1 MSKTPSEQSIEA
13 LKGVSVATLA
23 TALYKRSLRNQVI
36 QDVRPVR
43 AHHNLPAR
51 NNQPNMV
58 GPAFTLRYMPA
69 REDRNTLAEFQN
81 PNHPQRQAIEQ
92 CPPGHILVMDS
103 RKDARAASAGDT
115 LIARLMMRGG
125 AGVVTD
131 GGFRDSDSIAELDIP
146 AYHNRPSSPTNLTL
160 HEAIDINVPIGCGDV
175 AVFPGDYLVGDRD
188 SVIVIPSHLVDE
200 LAEEAQEM
208 TAYED
213 FVAEQVRKGVSIIG
227 LYPCTKD
234 EHREAFAA
242 WRKEKNR

>member
-1 MSKTPSEQSIEA
+1 MSSGPSESASEI
-13 LKGVSVATLA
+13 LKHVSVATLA
-23 TALYKRSLRNQVI
+23 TALYKRGLRNQVM

-43 AHHNLPAR
+43 AHHNLPAKD
-51 NNQPNMV
+51 NQPNMV

-81 PNHPQRQAIEQ
+81 PDHPQRQAIEQ

-103 RKDARAASAGDT
+103 RKDPRAASAGDI
-115 LIARLMMRGG
+115 LISRLMMRGG

-175 AVFPGDYLVGDRD
+175 AVFPGDVLVGDND
-188 SVIVIPSHLVDE
+188 SVIVIPAHLVDE
-200 LAEEAQEM
+200 LAAEAYEM

-234 EHREAFAA
+234 EHRDAFTA
-242 WRKEKNR
+242 WREENNR